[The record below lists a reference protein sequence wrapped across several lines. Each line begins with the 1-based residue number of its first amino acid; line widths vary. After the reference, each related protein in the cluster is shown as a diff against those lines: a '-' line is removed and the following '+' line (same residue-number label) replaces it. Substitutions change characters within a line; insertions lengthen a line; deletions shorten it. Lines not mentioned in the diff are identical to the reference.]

1 MFGIAMKMSI
11 RDSLKSLEKPPWFF
25 GFLVFFPS
33 TIRAKLRCFLPS
45 SLTLRSCFSRRF
57 SWMVEKNSVKT
68 TRSQKHFF
76 ICSKAFLLFRVS
88 FALLENFCLNFCS
101 PFPFIFS
108 VASIACL
115 HCSSA
120 LAHMLRLK
128 WNRNCST
135 STLDTK
141 REYVVVNKI
150 SRLDLNFS
158 VKKRQDWWV

>member
-11 RDSLKSLEKPPWFF
+11 RDSLKSLEKPPRFF
-25 GFLVFFPS
+25 SFLVFFPS

-88 FALLENFCLNFCS
+88 FAFSPRFSCWKTSLWIFALHLTFIFCLVS
-101 PFPFIFS
+101 S
-108 VASIACL
+108 ACL

-120 LAHMLRLK
+120 LAHMRQLK

-141 REYVVVNKI
+141 WKYVVVN
-150 SRLDLNFS
+150 
-158 VKKRQDWWV
+158 